1 MGALWLRW
9 TWRDLRA
16 RWIQVLATA
25 LVLAVG
31 IGAFAGLGGLRTWR
45 ERSADRSL
53 AAMRA
58 HDLRVNLPDGAF
70 LDAGLADDPLEYRE
84 TPWSTNEEQPIRNLN
99 QTRPAA
105 DVSAPAGT
113 AVKRR

>member
-9 TWRDLRA
+9 TWRDLRV

-25 LVLAVG
+25 LVLVG
-31 IGAFAGLGGLRTWR
+31 IGAFAGLGGLRDWR